1 MSFANA
7 LFWVCSLG
15 TLLGAIATIAARNPI
30 RNAMGLLLTI
40 GSMAGLFLTLS
51 AEFLAAT
58 QLIVYAGAVIVLFVF
73 VIMLLGPAATPA
85 TDTRGAFPRIAGAV
99 GVGLMALLTL
109 FLALRANDGPHQMP
123 PMRPEMGTVE
133 SVGKAIF
140 TEALVPFE
148 IVTVLFLAAII
159 GAVALARGRQKHEKV
174 ASTRTQ
180 RGES

>member
-15 TLLGAIATIAARNPI
+15 ALLGAIATIAARNPI

-40 GSMAGLFLTLS
+40 SSMAGLYLTLS

-73 VIMLLGPAATPA
+73 VIMLLGPDANATA
-85 TDTRGAFPRIAGAV
+85 DTRGAFPRVAGAV
-99 GVGLMALLTL
+99 GAGLMALLMM
-109 FLALRANDGPHQMP
+109 FFALRANDGLHPMP
-123 PMRPEMGTVE
+123 PARSELGTVE
-133 SVGKAIF
+133 AVGKEIF
-140 TEALVPFE
+140 TKALVPFE

-159 GAVALARGRQKHEKV
+159 GAVALARGRQKHEKI
-174 ASTRTQ
+174 ASSGTQ